1 MNWLNKILTPVA
13 VMGTVLM
20 SAIPL
25 SHADEARGLEI
36 AQERK
41 QRNIGWETS
50 VSEMTMIL
58 RSASN
63 KESIRKMNISTLE
76 VDNDGDKGLTVFEQ
90 PADVRGTRF
99 LSHSHTVGSD
109 DQWLYLPALKRVKR
123 IASRNKSGP
132 FMGSEFAYE
141 DMSSFELEKYKFN
154 YLRDEACGNDLTC
167 FVVEQFPTDKNSGY
181 TRQIVW
187 VDQTEYRVI
196 KSEFYDR
203 KNSLLKTL
211 TNDDYE
217 QYLGQY
223 WRPNSLKMVNHQS
236 GKSTDLV
243 VESLKFK
250 VDLTDKDF
258 DKNRLARN

>member
-1 MNWLNKILTPVA
+1 MNSLYKALSLVTVVGA
-13 VMGTVLM
+13 VFTSSM
-20 SAIPL
+20 PL
-25 SHADEARGLEI
+25 SHADEARGIEI

-50 VSEMTMIL
+50 VSQMTMVL

-76 VDNDGDKGLTVFEQ
+76 VADDGDKGLTVFEQ

-141 DMSSFELEKYKFN
+141 DMSSFELEKYTFN
-154 YLRDEACGNDLTC
+154 YLGDEACGDNLTC

-187 VDQTEYRVI
+187 VDQVEYRVI

-211 TNDDYE
+211 TNADYE

-223 WRPNSLKMVNHQS
+223 WRPSSLKMVNHQS

-243 VESLKFK
+243 VESLEFK
-250 VDLTDKDF
+250 VELTDKDF

>member
-1 MNWLNKILTPVA
+1 MNGLNRILRPATILGA
-13 VMGTVLM
+13 L
-20 SAIPL
+20 L
-25 SHADEARGLEI
+25 SMVVPFTQADEARGLEI
-36 AQERK
+36 AKERK
-41 QRNIGWETS
+41 QRNIGWENS

-63 KESIRKMNISTLE
+63 KESLRKMNISTLE
-76 VDNDGDKGLTVFEQ
+76 VANDGDKGLTVFEQ

-99 LSHSHTVGSD
+99 LNHSHTVGAD
-109 DQWLYLPALKRVKR
+109 DQWLFLPALKRVKR

-141 DMSSFELEKYKFN
+141 DMSSFELEKYQFN
-154 YLRDEACGNDLTC
+154 YLRDEACAETLTC
-167 FVVEQFPTDKNSGY
+167 YVVEQIPTDKNSGY

-187 VDQTEYRVI
+187 VDQAEYRVV
-196 KSEFYDR
+196 KTEFYDR

-211 TNDDYE
+211 TNTDFE
-217 QYLGQY
+217 QHLDQY
-223 WRPNSLKMVNHQS
+223 WRPNKLQMINHQS

-243 VESLKFK
+243 VESVKFK
-250 VDLTDKDF
+250 TSLSEKDF